1 MNSQKRKRGDIADKT
16 EQEKVRDEGFT
27 VLADPDDAD
36 LEYVPCAVDIF

>member
-1 MNSQKRKRGDIADKT
+1 MADKA

-36 LEYVPCAVDIF
+36 LEYVPCIVDML